1 MSGSLILDLVLA
13 LALLS
18 YAVSGY
24 RQGLVVS
31 ALSLAG
37 FLGGGALGL
46 WLLPL
51 VLQQSAWVQ
60 AHEVVRVV
68 ALVVGV
74 FLVASLGQ
82 GVMVRLGSRI
92 RSHERLRAV
101 KAIDSLLGAVAVSAA
116 FAVLAWFIAGAVR
129 PAAPPPLARAI
140 GESRV
145 LQTINGV
152 VPSQTGQLFAGF
164 REMLDRNGFPRVFEG
179 LTPEPILP
187 AQPPDA
193 GAATTAAVRAAA
205 SSIVKITGVATS
217 CDRGQE
223 GSGWVIAQDRVV
235 TNAHVVAGMSQPSV
249 RIGGVGTSYPA
260 RVVVFDP
267 QRDLA
272 VLAVPGL
279 PAQPLRL
286 GSGLDAGSSAVV
298 AGFPLDGPYR
308 LDAARVRQV
317 ITATGSDIYGQPGIA
332 RQIYSL
338 YATVQPGNSGGPLL
352 GTDGRVDGIVFAKS
366 LDDSRTGYA
375 LTLEEAAPVLQQAS
389 SASQQV
395 STGACAAS

>member
-1 MSGSLILDLVLA
+1 MTGSMVLDLVLA

-46 WLLPL
+46 WLLPVL
-51 VLQQSAWVQ
+51 LQQSTWVQ

-68 ALVVGV
+68 ALVLGV

-82 GVMVRLGSRI
+82 GVMVRLGGRV
-92 RSHERLRAV
+92 RSHVRLRSV
-101 KAIDSLLGAVAVSAA
+101 KTIDSLLGAVAVSAA

-145 LQTINGV
+145 LQTINGA
-152 VPSQTGQLFAGF
+152 VPAETGQLFAGF

-179 LTPEPILP
+179 LSPEPILP

-223 GSGWVIAQDRVV
+223 GSGWVIASDRVV

-249 RIGGVGTSYPA
+249 RIGGVGASYAA

-279 PAQPLRL
+279 PAQPLQL
-286 GSGLDAGSSAVV
+286 GQGLRAGSSAVV

-375 LTLEEAAPVLQQAS
+375 LTLEEAAPVLQQAA

-395 STGACAAS
+395 STGACAVS